1 MKKLA
6 LLCLSL
12 SLMLTGCGAGGE
24 GTGETSPA
32 NQEAPPVQDLSAV
45 KSALNSIAE
54 SGVVD
59 SGFFGVPESLEQ
71 AGKPE
76 LAAEANKLGGMTNP
90 KQIKAAAKKIADQL

>member
-12 SLMLTGCGAGGE
+12 SLMLTGCGAGG

-32 NQEAPPVQDLSAV
+32 NQEAPPAQDLSAV
-45 KSALNSIAE
+45 KTTLNGIAE

-59 SGFFGVPESLEQ
+59 SGFFGIPESLEQ

-76 LAAEANKLGGMTNP
+76 LAAEAKKLGTMTNP